1 MRDNA
6 QLERF
11 ESRLVRGA
19 LGGAFAGLLFLLANM
34 WFADSQGMPAVAPM
48 LDISTIFHF
57 SDQPE
62 VSPENVVI
70 GLIVHLA
77 LSMAFGI
84 AFALVV
90 PLLTGARTLVAGAVG
105 FGIALY
111 LFNFQVLGRLFFEW
125 FQEGPNQLFELF
137 IHAVYGL
144 LLVPFFASALRL
156 GEATESRRPTVARSA
171 SGAT

>member
-1 MRDNA
+1 
-6 QLERF
+6 
-11 ESRLVRGA
+11 
-19 LGGAFAGLLFLLANM
+19 
-34 WFADSQGMPAVAPM
+34 M

-62 VSPENVVI
+62 VSPDNVAI
-70 GLIVHLA
+70 GLIVHLT

-90 PLLTGARTLVAGAVG
+90 PLLTSARTLVAGALG

-144 LLVPFFASALRL
+144 LLVPFFASALKL
-156 GEATESRRPTVARSA
+156 GEAPEPRRAHAARCASRAV
-171 SGAT
+171 

>member
-1 MRDNA
+1 MQGNIR
-6 QLERF
+6 LEDL

-19 LGGAFAGLLFLLANM
+19 VGGVFAGLIFLLGNM
-34 WFADSQGMPAVAPM
+34 WFADSQGMPAVAPL

-62 VSPENVVI
+62 VSPENVAI
-70 GLIVHLA
+70 GLIVHLV

-90 PLLTGARTLVAGAVG
+90 PLLTNARMLVAGAVG
-105 FGIALY
+105 FGVALY

-144 LLVPFFASALRL
+144 LLVPFFVSALRR
-156 GEATESRRPTVARSA
+156 GEATETRRPR
-171 SGAT
+171 

>member
-57 SDQPE
+57 
-62 VSPENVVI
+62 
-70 GLIVHLA
+70 
-77 LSMAFGI
+77 
-84 AFALVV
+84 
-90 PLLTGARTLVAGAVG
+90 
-105 FGIALY
+105 
-111 LFNFQVLGRLFFEW
+111 
-125 FQEGPNQLFELF
+125 
-137 IHAVYGL
+137 
-144 LLVPFFASALRL
+144 
-156 GEATESRRPTVARSA
+156 
-171 SGAT
+171 

>member
-1 MRDNA
+1 MQGNT

-11 ESRLVRGA
+11 ESRIVRGA
-19 LGGAFAGLLFLLANM
+19 VGGAFAGLLFLLANM
-34 WFADSQGMPAVAPM
+34 WFAESHGMPAVAPM

-62 VSPENVVI
+62 VAPENVVI
-70 GLIVHLA
+70 GLVVHMT
-77 LSMAFGI
+77 LSLAFGI

-90 PLLTGARTLVAGAVG
+90 PLLANARMLIAGAVG
-105 FGIALY
+105 FGVALY

-144 LLVPFFASALRL
+144 LLVPFFAPALAPRE
-156 GEATESRRPTVARSA
+156 GTEPRRSPMARTA
-171 SGAT
+171 RGAA